1 MSMSAST
8 ASGRAIAAINV
19 TPMAD
24 IMIVLLIIFMVIT
37 PLLDGGGVKLPSTS
51 NATERRPGTDSIV
64 ISIRADTSVLLGD
77 ERLDNLGEL
86 ALGLHERLA
95 TRPAGGRVLFLR
107 ADEALPYSA
116 VQDVLEICR
125 QAGAD
130 EVALMSQ
137 KRVEI

>member
-1 MSMSAST
+1 MSMT
-8 ASGRAIAAINV
+8 APGTSGRAIAAINV

-37 PLLDGGGVKLPSTS
+37 PLLDGGGVKLPFTS
-51 NATERRPGTDSIV
+51 NAAERRPGTDAIV

-77 ERLDNLGEL
+77 DRLDNLGEL
-86 ALGLHERLA
+86 ALGLHERLE
-95 TRPAGGRVLFLR
+95 AGPEGPSVYLR
-107 ADEALPYSA
+107 ADEGLPYSA

-137 KRVEI
+137 KRVGT

>member
-1 MSMSAST
+1 MSMAV
-8 ASGRAIAAINV
+8 GGKKGGAIADINV

-37 PLLDGGGVKLPSTS
+37 PLLDSGGMKLPSTS
-51 NATERRPGTDSIV
+51 NAAERRPGTDAIV
-64 ISIRADTSVLLGD
+64 ISIQADTTVLLGD

-95 TRPAGGRVLFLR
+95 MRPAGGGVLFLR
-107 ADEALPYSA
+107 ADETLPYSA
-116 VQDVLEICR
+116 VQDVMEICR

-137 KRVEI
+137 KRVGS

>member
-1 MSMSAST
+1 MSMSART

-37 PLLDGGGVKLPSTS
+37 PLLDSGDLKLPSAE
-51 NATERRPGTDSIV
+51 NAAERKPGMDAIV
-64 ISIRADTSVLLGD
+64 ISIRADTTVLLGD
-77 ERLDNLGEL
+77 VRLDNLGEL
-86 ALGLHERLA
+86 ALGLHERME
-95 TRPAGGRVLFLR
+95 TRPAGNRVLFLR
-107 ADEALPYSA
+107 ADEGLPYST
-116 VQDVLEICR
+116 VRDVLEICR

-137 KRVEI
+137 ERVGT